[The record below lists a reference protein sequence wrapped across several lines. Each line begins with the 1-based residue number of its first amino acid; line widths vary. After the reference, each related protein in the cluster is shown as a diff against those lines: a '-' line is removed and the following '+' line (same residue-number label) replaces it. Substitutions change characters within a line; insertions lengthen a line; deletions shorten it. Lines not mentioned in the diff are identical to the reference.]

1 MKTTNTAV
9 QNPCIRCGKPRIVKK
24 TWKEKIGN
32 AVMTME
38 ETSCPDPECQKEV
51 DSENL
56 KQNEKRRLIR
66 EKNEERIR
74 NLKHPAVL
82 PEIKASK

>member
-1 MKTTNTAV
+1 MKILNS
-9 QNPCIRCGKPRIVKK
+9 NPCIRCGKPRIVKK

-32 AVMTME
+32 AMMTME
-38 ETSCPDPECQKEV
+38 ETCCPDPICQKEV
-51 DSENL
+51 DSENQ
-56 KQNEKRRLIR
+56 KQNDKRRLIR

-82 PEIKASK
+82 PEEKKASK